1 VNVRGGG
8 GSGGGGSSGGGGE
21 QSGEDGTVVS
31 CGHTE
36 HTRRVGSGLFV
47 GRTGEGQRIVVKFGA
62 TRGVWRTFSFIM
74 PLARMRLGGVADVW
88 CGRQK
93 HGQRPHAP
101 LADARTHAGHC
112 KHTLCH
118 NSRGRREPHAAEGAK
133 EVENSH
139 TCWRVGAQEHA
150 PTAND
155 VRLHQAHGER
165 SGRAPSP
172 TQSTSAKKTPT
183 RHMCT
188 NHTHKRVSSAA
199 PGGKSH
205 RVTQQVRSLRSALA
219 VRAMRQLHALIQ
231 QPH

>member
-1 VNVRGGG
+1 MANVLIHHAPGDDAIGG
-8 GSGGGGSSGGGGE
+8 
-21 QSGEDGTVVS
+21 
-31 CGHTE
+31 
-36 HTRRVGSGLFV
+36 
-47 GRTGEGQRIVVKFGA
+47 
-62 TRGVWRTFSFIM
+62 W
-74 PLARMRLGGVADVW
+74 ADVW
-88 CGRQK
+88 CGKQK

-112 KHTLCH
+112 KHTLSH
-118 NSRGRREPHAAEGAK
+118 NNRGRRATRSRGCRG
-133 EVENSH
+133 VENSH

-155 VRLHQAHGER
+155 VRLHQAHGGR